1 MKKNLLFIIC
11 LLFIQTIHAATYY
24 SQCSCSPNT
33 LMNWNTNR
41 AGGGSSPTNF
51 TTTGDIF
58 VVQNGHSMTTT
69 ATITFTLG
77 AAGKLQIESGGTFQA
92 DHQTTISSG
101 TTFQI
106 ENGGTYIQNNT
117 SGMSSGIFGGIE
129 SFATNSN
136 FTFKLAPMTISS
148 NITFGNLTLDFTTL
162 TSDIVDI
169 PMTINGK
176 LKIASTGSAAFVIGN
191 ATNTR
196 ALTVASLEITG
207 GKLYVAGGTST
218 QNANAVMSLT
228 VTGDATI
235 SGGELQI
242 ARTNLAGTYSASI
255 GGNLTLSG
263 GNIYCMNNSG
273 AGSIIGSLSVAGNVI
288 VSGGEIDLS
297 RAGATN
303 AGRLFVKGNFTQSG
317 GNLRMTSTA
326 SSGSSG
332 FYFEGTGT
340 QTLTFSGGTQT
351 STTNILN
358 RFYYKTTSG
367 PTALNET
374 YSGSSA
380 QNTITGSTGAP
391 ASGFAAWPSSGT
403 LVKNVIF
410 NNSAGVTLSNARTI
424 NTTLQLLSG
433 TLNNATNNI
442 TMASGST
449 IEKTNGS
456 LSAAPVFAG
465 TVNLLYSENATGITN
480 SGNEVPTSA
489 SVLNNVTLD
498 NSNNVNL
505 NSDMTINGIFDFNAG
520 LLKCQNS
527 KVLTF
532 NQGSSHIGSGGLSY
546 VVGKVSKIGNTA
558 FTFPIGSDM
567 LFRSASISAPSN
579 STDKFSAQYFR
590 SNPTSLF
597 GTGKDLTLN
606 NVSKLEY
613 WDVSRDIGTSS
624 VSVSLDWES
633 DASGVSNSSDLRVA
647 HWNSSLSKWEDLG
660 KTNSITASSTSGF
673 VTSNVTSNFSPFTLG
688 STTALNPL
696 PVTLSKFEAKCNH
709 NKVLIQWETASE
721 KNNNYFKLEKS
732 EDAKLWRT
740 IKIENSKGNSST
752 NTHYSYEDLGEIK
765 GNYYRLSQTDFDE
778 KSEIFNTIFF
788 DTKKCNQQQSIP
800 FYNKVK
806 NRLEWQQNNEFTDV
820 IIINLLGK
828 EIIKTSTEE
837 NFVDIIG
844 FEKNIYYALIS
855 SSNHQYKL
863 KFIVE

>member
-1 MKKNLLFIIC
+1 MKKTLLLLAMFVCCDLIC
-11 LLFIQTIHAATYY
+11 QSSGDYRTKSSGTWSTATNWETYNGTSWVTASAAPTSAHGAISILNGHTVTVNAAVTVDQVVVEAGGTVVHNSASGGTVTLNDGTGTDLTIYGTWRRQGSASISLNASASIEVSNGAVYEHNIGASGGSIPTAT
-24 SQCSCSPNT
+24 
-33 LMNWNTNR
+33 WNTNSTLLLNYSVNI
-41 AGGGSSPTNF
+41 SSAPTNLTQTF
-51 TTTGDIF
+51 GKFEINCPNQTSNNIVIKPTNVVTEYRVTSTGTGSFELQDLEIDGNYIQSGGTMKVRSSTGASTANIKGSF
-58 VVQNGHSMTTT
+58 QLNGGTFMITDANGSVNAVTL
-69 ATITFTLG
+69 TIDGNCEL
-77 AAGKLQIESGGTFQA
+77 SGGTFIFGN
-92 DHQTTISSG
+92 TSSTSGIGFFVIKGSMTVSSG
-101 TTFQI
+101 VGFTGFFRT
-106 ENGGTYIQNNT
+106 T
-117 SGMSSGIFGGIE
+117 SGFYINRASAGTSTLNIAHTFASGTARNCFYYNTTNVTGINE
-129 SFATNSN
+129 LYN
-136 FTFKLAPMTISS
+136 
-148 NITFGNLTLDFTTL
+148 G
-162 TSDIVDI
+162 TSAQS
-169 PMTINGK
+169 TING
-176 LKIASTGSAAFVIGN
+176 
-191 ATNTR
+191 TNTTP
-196 ALTVASLEITG
+196 A
-207 GKLYVAGGTST
+207 AG
-218 QNANAVMSLT
+218 
-228 VTGDATI
+228 
-235 SGGELQI
+235 
-242 ARTNLAGTYSASI
+242 YSAWPTS
-255 GGNLTLSG
+255 
-263 GNIYCMNNSG
+263 
-273 AGSIIGSLSVAGNVI
+273 GSII
-288 VSGGEIDLS
+288 
-297 RAGATN
+297 
-303 AGRLFVKGNFTQSG
+303 KNFT
-317 GNLRMTSTA
+317 
-326 SSGSSG
+326 
-332 FYFEGTGT
+332 
-340 QTLTFSGGTQT
+340 
-351 STTNILN
+351 I
-358 RFYYKTTSG
+358 
-367 PTALNET
+367 
-374 YSGSSA
+374 
-380 QNTITGSTGAP
+380 
-391 ASGFAAWPSSGT
+391 
-403 LVKNVIF
+403 

-433 TLNNATNNI
+433 TLNNATNNL

-480 SGNEVPTSA
+480 TGNEVPISTS
-489 SVLNNVTLD
+489 VINNVTLD

-558 FTFPIGSDM
+558 FTFPIGSDL

-613 WDVSRDIGTSS
+613 WDVSRDAGTSS
-624 VSVSLDWES
+624 VSVSLDWE
-633 DASGVSNSSDLRVA
+633 ATMSGVTNASDLRVS

-688 STTALNPL
+688 SSTALNPL

-740 IKIENSKGNSST
+740 IKIENSKGNSSINT
-752 NTHYSYEDLGEIK
+752 NYSYEDLGEIK

-778 KSEIFNTIFF
+778 KSEMFNTIFF

>member
-1 MKKNLLFIIC
+1 
-11 LLFIQTIHAATYY
+11 
-24 SQCSCSPNT
+24 
-33 LMNWNTNR
+33 
-41 AGGGSSPTNF
+41 
-51 TTTGDIF
+51 
-58 VVQNGHSMTTT
+58 
-69 ATITFTLG
+69 
-77 AAGKLQIESGGTFQA
+77 
-92 DHQTTISSG
+92 
-101 TTFQI
+101 
-106 ENGGTYIQNNT
+106 
-117 SGMSSGIFGGIE
+117 
-129 SFATNSN
+129 
-136 FTFKLAPMTISS
+136 
-148 NITFGNLTLDFTTL
+148 
-162 TSDIVDI
+162 
-169 PMTINGK
+169 
-176 LKIASTGSAAFVIGN
+176 
-191 ATNTR
+191 
-196 ALTVASLEITG
+196 
-207 GKLYVAGGTST
+207 
-218 QNANAVMSLT
+218 
-228 VTGDATI
+228 
-235 SGGELQI
+235 
-242 ARTNLAGTYSASI
+242 
-255 GGNLTLSG
+255 
-263 GNIYCMNNSG
+263 
-273 AGSIIGSLSVAGNVI
+273 
-288 VSGGEIDLS
+288 
-297 RAGATN
+297 
-303 AGRLFVKGNFTQSG
+303 
-317 GNLRMTSTA
+317 MTSSA
-326 SSGSSG
+326 SSGPSG
-332 FYFEGTGT
+332 IYFEGTGT
-340 QTLTFSGGTQT
+340 QTVTFSGGTQT

-358 RFYYKTTSG
+358 RFYYKTSAG
-367 PTALNET
+367 PTELNEI
-374 YSGSSA
+374 YSSTTS
-380 QNTITGSTGAP
+380 QNTITGSTGNP
-391 ASGFAAWPSSGT
+391 ASAGSFAAWPTSGT

-433 TLNNATNNI
+433 TINNATNNL
-442 TMASGST
+442 TMASGTT

-480 SGNEVPTSA
+480 TGNEVPISTS
-489 SVLNNVTLD
+489 VINNVTLD
-498 NSNNVNL
+498 NSNNLNL
-505 NSDMTINGIFDFNAG
+505 NSDMSINGVFDFNAG

-527 KVLTF
+527 KVLAF

-558 FTFPIGSDM
+558 FTFPIGSDL

-633 DASGVSNSSDLRVA
+633 DASGVSNSSDLRVS

-688 STTALNPL
+688 SSTALNPL

-740 IKIENSKGNSST
+740 IKIENSKGNSSINT
-752 NTHYSYEDLGEIK
+752 NYSYEDLGEIK

-778 KSEIFNTIFF
+778 KSEMFNTIFF

>member
-1 MKKNLLFIIC
+1 MKKILLLFVC
-11 LLFIQTIHAATYY
+11 FHYLNSIQAATYY

-33 LMNWNTNR
+33 LANWNTNR
-41 AGGGSSPTNF
+41 TGGGSSPTNF
-51 TTTGDIF
+51 ITTGDIF

-77 AAGKLQIESGGTFQA
+77 ASGKLQIESGGTLQG
-92 DHQTTISSG
+92 DHQILITNST

-106 ENGGTYIQNNT
+106 DNGGTYIQNNT
-117 SGMSSGIFGGIE
+117 SGMSSGIFGGTE

-136 FTFKLAPMTISS
+136 FIIKLSPNPFSS
-148 NITFGNLTLDFTTL
+148 NIPFGNLTLDYTTMA
-162 TSDIVDI
+162 SDITGV
-169 PMTINGK
+169 TLNVSGK
-176 LKIASTGSAAFVIGN
+176 FKVNSTGVSAFVLGN
-191 ATNTR
+191 NTNNYSS
-196 ALTVASLEITG
+196 TVGSLEIIG
-207 GKLYVAGGTST
+207 GKFYIAGTG
-218 QNANAVMSLT
+218 ANASISLN

-235 SGGELQI
+235 SGGEFQI
-242 ARTNLAGTYSASI
+242 ARTNLAGTYSANI

-263 GNIYCMNNSG
+263 GNLYCMNNSG
-273 AGSIIGSLSVAGNVI
+273 TGGIIAALNVTGNVNI
-288 VSGGEIDLS
+288 SGGEIDLS

-303 AGRLFVKGNFTQSG
+303 AGRLFLKSNFTQSG
-317 GNLRMTSTA
+317 GNLRMSSTA

-340 QTLTFSGGTQT
+340 QTVTFSGGTQT

-367 PTALNET
+367 PTALNEA

-391 ASGFAAWPSSGT
+391 ASGFAAWPTSGT

-433 TLNNATNNI
+433 TINNATNNI
-442 TMASGST
+442 TLASGST

-480 SGNEVPTSA
+480 TGNEVPISTS
-489 SVLNNVTLD
+489 VINNVTLD

-558 FTFPIGSDM
+558 FTFPIGSDL

-633 DASGVSNSSDLRVA
+633 DASGVSNSSNLRVA

-778 KSEIFNTIFF
+778 KSEMFNTIFF

>member
-1 MKKNLLFIIC
+1 MKKTILLLAMFVCCDLIC
-11 LLFIQTIHAATYY
+11 QSNGDYRTKSSGTWSTASNWETYNGTSWVTASAAPTSAHGAISILNSHTMTVASAASVDQTTIDFGGQVTV
-24 SQCSCSPNT
+24 NGGVLTIVNGTGTDLTVNGT
-33 LMNWNTNR
+33 LKVSANNVTLGLSASITIGSEGVYEHNR
-41 AGGGSSPTNF
+41 S
-51 TTTGDIF
+51 F
-58 VVQNGHSMTTT
+58 VNGIPT
-69 ATITFTLG
+69 ATWNNGSTCLITSDITDFASFNQSFWNLVINYSTGTSSRAMNSVASNIGVRNKLSILGTGSTGSIAIGDGATVATLSI
-77 AAGKLQIESGGTFQA
+77 AKLEISGGTFYVGTGSGAHSLTCSDSLIINGGIMRIAHASNSGQIYITNA
-92 DHQTTISSG
+92 KDVLINSG
-101 TTFQI
+101 TLDL
-106 ENGGTYIQNNT
+106 NGFN
-117 SGMSSGIFGGIE
+117 
-129 SFATNSN
+129 
-136 FTFKLAPMTISS
+136 
-148 NITFGNLTLDFTTL
+148 
-162 TSDIVDI
+162 
-169 PMTINGK
+169 
-176 LKIASTGSAAFVIGN
+176 
-191 ATNTR
+191 
-196 ALTVASLEITG
+196 
-207 GKLYVAGGTST
+207 
-218 QNANAVMSLT
+218 
-228 VTGDATI
+228 
-235 SGGELQI
+235 
-242 ARTNLAGTYSASI
+242 
-255 GGNLTLSG
+255 
-263 GNIYCMNNSG
+263 
-273 AGSIIGSLSVAGNVI
+273 SLS
-288 VSGGEIDLS
+288 
-297 RAGATN
+297 TN
-303 AGRLFVKGNFTQSG
+303 AGRLLLSGNLNINGGTLTNSPGITTGTAGIYFNGSALQSFSWSG
-317 GNLRMTSTA
+317 GSLAT
-326 SSGSSG
+326 SSGG
-332 FYFEGTGT
+332 VG
-340 QTLTFSGGTQT
+340 Q
-351 STTNILN
+351 

-380 QNTITGSTGAP
+380 QNTITGSAGNPAGAG
-391 ASGFAAWPSSGT
+391 SYSAWPSSGT

-410 NNSAGVTLSNARTI
+410 NNSSGVTLSNARTI

-778 KSEIFNTIFF
+778 KSEMFNTIFF

>member
-1 MKKNLLFIIC
+1 MKKILLLFVC
-11 LLFIQTIHAATYY
+11 FHYLNSIQAATYY

-33 LMNWNTNR
+33 LANWNTNR
-41 AGGGSSPTNF
+41 TGGGSSPTNF
-51 TTTGDIF
+51 ITTGDIF

-77 AAGKLQIESGGTFQA
+77 ASGKLQIESGGTLQG
-92 DHQTTISSG
+92 DHQILITNST

-106 ENGGTYIQNNT
+106 DNGGTYIQNNT
-117 SGMSSGIFGGIE
+117 SGMSSGIFGGTE

-136 FTFKLAPMTISS
+136 FIIKLSPNPFSS
-148 NITFGNLTLDFTTL
+148 NIPFGNLTLDYTTMA
-162 TSDIVDI
+162 SDITGV
-169 PMTINGK
+169 TLNVSGK
-176 LKIASTGSAAFVIGN
+176 FKVNSTGVSAFVLGN
-191 ATNTR
+191 NTNNYSS
-196 ALTVASLEITG
+196 TVGSLEIIG
-207 GKLYVAGGTST
+207 GKFYIAGTG
-218 QNANAVMSLT
+218 ANASISLN

-235 SGGELQI
+235 SGGEFQI
-242 ARTNLAGTYSASI
+242 ARTNLAGTYSANI

-263 GNIYCMNNSG
+263 GNLYCMNNSG
-273 AGSIIGSLSVAGNVI
+273 TGGIIAALNVTGNVNI
-288 VSGGEIDLS
+288 SGGEIDLS

-303 AGRLFVKGNFTQSG
+303 AGRLFLKSNFTQSG
-317 GNLRMTSTA
+317 GNLRMSSTA

-340 QTLTFSGGTQT
+340 QTVTFSGGTQT

-367 PTALNET
+367 PTALNEA

-391 ASGFAAWPSSGT
+391 ASGFAAWPTSGT

-433 TLNNATNNI
+433 TINNATNNI
-442 TMASGST
+442 TLASGST

-480 SGNEVPTSA
+480 TGNEVPISTS
-489 SVLNNVTLD
+489 VINNVTLD

-558 FTFPIGSDM
+558 FTFPIGSDL

-688 STTALNPL
+688 SSTSVNPL
-696 PVTLSKFEAKCNH
+696 PIVLKEM
-709 NKVLIQWETASE
+709 KVECIDEKIQVIWETSSE
-721 KNNNYFKLEKS
+721 KYNELFYIEKS
-732 EDAKLWRT
+732 RDAIEWD
-740 IKIENSKGNSST
+740 KIGST
-752 NTHYSYEDLGEIK
+752 NSLGNTSVGHYYSMIDPIQIS
-765 GNYYRLSQTDFDE
+765 GNYYRLTQVDFDK
-778 KSEIFNTIFF
+778 KSVTFPIVFF
-788 DTKKCNQQQSIP
+788 DNNQCLQKENVV
-800 FYNKVK
+800 FYNSNTKRIEWRGTENNVQIELYDLIGKSILYKKVTDYFIDATEI
-806 NRLEWQQNNEFTDV
+806 NRGIYIVKINDGVKQIESK
-820 IIINLLGK
+820 III
-828 EIIKTSTEE
+828 E
-837 NFVDIIG
+837 
-844 FEKNIYYALIS
+844 
-855 SSNHQYKL
+855 
-863 KFIVE
+863 